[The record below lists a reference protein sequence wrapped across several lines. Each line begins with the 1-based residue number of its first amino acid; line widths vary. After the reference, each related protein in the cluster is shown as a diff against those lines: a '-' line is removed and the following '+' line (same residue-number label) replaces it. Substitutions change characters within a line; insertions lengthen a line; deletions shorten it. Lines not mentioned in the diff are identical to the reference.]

1 LIKGIP
7 VAKKDTDKAKAELPP
22 EDEKILDVVE
32 LSEADNEEAT
42 QTEPETASSEDNYE
56 IVEEY
61 DLEHEDHISLS
72 SRILRFLAIFTV
84 GVVVALWAGPKIAP
98 VLPAGLKPV
107 AEFLSPQADIS
118 AQIETV
124 EAKLELRIAEIE
136 AANLQQDT
144 IDQIKLLLDQLDAKD
159 ADFSTSIAMLS
170 DNIQALQSAFDAVQ
184 SEIAEVSARQ
194 ALTSE
199 GGTVSEEVIT
209 QFEEKLAAIIAAQ
222 QDLNKSQAQVTEVQ
236 QDAASKLRWANAA
249 NALSQITDALETGR
263 PFAKA
268 LDQLGDIN
276 GIVIPTE
283 LSDVATQ
290 GAPSLFDLKKQL
302 PQLTRVAIRA
312 DIKARADESILNKF
326 TSFLKSQVGTRSL
339 EPQAGDTM
347 DAVFSRIEGALDER
361 DLSTALAET
370 NALSDLAKETMK
382 DWVEALAK
390 LTGATLAVQ
399 SLQQQ
404 LTIAQR

>member
-1 LIKGIP
+1 M
-7 VAKKDTDKAKAELPP
+7 AKKDTDKAKAELPP

-32 LSEADNEEAT
+32 LAEADNEEAA
-42 QTEPETASSEDNYE
+42 QTESEAASSEDTSDDHYE

-61 DLEHEDHISLS
+61 DLEHEEHVSLS

-136 AANLQQDT
+136 TANLQQDT
-144 IDQIKLLLDQLDAKD
+144 IDQVKLLLDQLDAKD
-159 ADFSTSIAMLS
+159 ADLSTSIAMLS
-170 DNIQALQSAFDAVQ
+170 DNIQALQGAFDAVQ

-199 GGTVSEEVIT
+199 GGSVSEEVIT

-222 QDLNKSQAQVTEVQ
+222 QDLNKSQAQATEVQ
-236 QDAASKLRWANAA
+236 QDAASKLRLANAT
-249 NALSQITDALETGR
+249 NALSQITDALETGQ
-263 PFAKA
+263 PFTKA
-268 LDQLGDIN
+268 LDHLSGIN
-276 GIVIPTE
+276 GVVIPTE
-283 LSDVATQ
+283 LSAVATQ
-290 GAPSLFDLKKQL
+290 GAPSLSDLKKQL
-302 PQLTRVAIRA
+302 PQLARVAIRA
-312 DIKARADESILNKF
+312 DIKARADESVLNKF

-361 DLSTALAET
+361 DLGTALAET
-370 NALSDLAKETMK
+370 NALSDLAKKTMS
-382 DWVEALAK
+382 DWVAALAK
-390 LTGATLAVQ
+390 LAGATLAVQ

>member
-1 LIKGIP
+1 M
-7 VAKKDTDKAKAELPP
+7 AKKDTDKAKAELPP

-144 IDQIKLLLDQLDAKD
+144 IDQIKLFLDQLDAKD

-302 PQLTRVAIRA
+302 PQLARVAIRA

-382 DWVEALAK
+382 DWVAALAK

>member
-1 LIKGIP
+1 M
-7 VAKKDTDKAKAELPP
+7 AKKNTDKAKAELPT

-32 LSEADNEEAT
+32 LAEADNEEAA
-42 QTEPETASSEDNYE
+42 QTEPEVTPSEDTSDDNYE

-61 DLEHEDHISLS
+61 DLEHEEHVSLS

-118 AQIETV
+118 AHIETV

-136 AANLQQDT
+136 TATLQQDT
-144 IDQIKLLLDQLDAKD
+144 IDQIKVFLDQLDAKD
-159 ADFSTSIAMLS
+159 ADLSTSIAMLS
-170 DNIQALQSAFDAVQ
+170 DNIQGLQGAFDAVQ

-199 GGTVSEEVIT
+199 GGTISEEVIT

-222 QDLNKSQAQVTEVQ
+222 QDLNKSQAQATEVQ
-236 QDAASKLRWANAA
+236 QDAASKLRLANAT
-249 NALSQITDALETGR
+249 NALSQVTDALETGQ
-263 PFAKA
+263 PFTKA
-268 LDQLGDIN
+268 LDHLSGIN
-276 GIVIPTE
+276 GVVIPAE
-283 LSDVATQ
+283 LSDVAAQ

-302 PQLTRVAIRA
+302 PQLARIAIRA
-312 DIKARADESILNKF
+312 DIKARSDESILNKF

-339 EPQAGDTM
+339 EPQSGDTM

-361 DLSTALAET
+361 DLGTALAET
-370 NALSDLAKETMK
+370 NALSDLAKETMN
-382 DWVEALAK
+382 DWVTALAK
-390 LTGATLAVQ
+390 LAGATLAVQ

>member
-1 LIKGIP
+1 M
-7 VAKKDTDKAKAELPP
+7 AKKDTDKAKAELPP

-302 PQLTRVAIRA
+302 PQLARVAIRA

>member
-236 QDAASKLRWANAA
+236 QDAASKLRWANA
-249 NALSQITDALETGR
+249 LSQITDALETGR

-302 PQLTRVAIRA
+302 PQLARVAIRA

-382 DWVEALAK
+382 DWVAALAK

>member
-1 LIKGIP
+1 M
-7 VAKKDTDKAKAELPP
+7 AKKDTDKAKAELPP

-302 PQLTRVAIRA
+302 PQLARVAIRA

-382 DWVEALAK
+382 DWVAALAK

>member
-1 LIKGIP
+1 M
-7 VAKKDTDKAKAELPP
+7 AKKDTDKAKAELPP

-32 LSEADNEEAT
+32 SSEADNEEAT

-124 EAKLELRIAEIE
+124 EAKLVLRIAEIE

-170 DNIQALQSAFDAVQ
+170 DNIQALQSAFDALQ

-302 PQLTRVAIRA
+302 PQLARVAIRA

-382 DWVEALAK
+382 DWVAALAK

>member
-1 LIKGIP
+1 M
-7 VAKKDTDKAKAELPP
+7 AKKDTDKAKAELPP

-236 QDAASKLRWANAA
+236 QDAASKLRWANA
-249 NALSQITDALETGR
+249 LSQITDALETGR

-302 PQLTRVAIRA
+302 PQLARVAIRA

-382 DWVEALAK
+382 DWVAALAK

>member
-302 PQLTRVAIRA
+302 PQLARVAIRA

-382 DWVEALAK
+382 DWVAALAK

>member
-1 LIKGIP
+1 

-302 PQLTRVAIRA
+302 PQLARVAIRA

>member
-1 LIKGIP
+1 M
-7 VAKKDTDKAKAELPP
+7 AKKDTDKAKAELPP

>member
-1 LIKGIP
+1 M
-7 VAKKDTDKAKAELPP
+7 AKKDTDKAKAELPP

-32 LSEADNEEAT
+32 SSEADNEEAT

-302 PQLTRVAIRA
+302 PQLARVAIRA

-382 DWVEALAK
+382 DWVAALAK

>member
-1 LIKGIP
+1 M
-7 VAKKDTDKAKAELPP
+7 AKKDTDKAKAELPP

-170 DNIQALQSAFDAVQ
+170 DNIQALQSAFDALQ

-302 PQLTRVAIRA
+302 PQLARVAIRA

-382 DWVEALAK
+382 DWVAALAK